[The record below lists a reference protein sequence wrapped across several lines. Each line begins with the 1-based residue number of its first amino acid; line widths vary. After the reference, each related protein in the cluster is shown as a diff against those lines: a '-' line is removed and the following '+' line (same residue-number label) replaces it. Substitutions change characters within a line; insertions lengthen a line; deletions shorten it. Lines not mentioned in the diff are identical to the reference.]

1 MMVSFQGERNL
12 GPREAFIPTEVFL
25 ESPLSTHPYH
35 CEPTTPPE
43 SQVSNE
49 EGNYFWSP
57 GA

>member
-1 MMVSFQGERNL
+1 MEQYDGKKSRTQ
-12 GPREAFIPTEVFL
+12 EAFILTNVCL

-35 CEPTTPPE
+35 NEPTTPPE